1 MGQNLAG
8 NIQLKLAQL
17 LSCTTVA
24 LINTFTV
31 LFLIFTL
38 SASFFFLRENINN
51 KIYRSSFWHVYADAL
66 FSPFL
71 CSLCIK
77 KPCQTNKTYFLEGEN
92 EGCDIPS
99 PKKNV
104 TRTINRIDLLNS
116 FFISIIKVCEW
127 LNFRLK
133 FFFFFSLD

>member
-31 LFLIFTL
+31 LFLIFTF
-38 SASFFFLRENINN
+38 SASFSRENNNN
-51 KIYRSSFWHVYADAL
+51 KIYRSPFWHIYVDAL

-71 CSLCIK
+71 YSLCIK

-92 EGCDIPS
+92 EDFDMP
-99 PKKNV
+99 PKK
-104 TRTINRIDLLNS
+104 
-116 FFISIIKVCEW
+116 KM
-127 LNFRLK
+127 
-133 FFFFFSLD
+133 